1 MTIYTA
7 HYRRSAADQPDVVL
21 VKEGFC
27 WPAFLIPPVW
37 LLARRL
43 WLGVLI
49 YVLGASGI
57 AAASELAGVG
67 EVAATAA
74 SLAFGFWVGLIGND
88 WRRAKLDRLGYREL
102 GVVAGADLDD
112 AEERLFRAH
121 AARLAA
127 P

>member
-7 HYRRSAADQPDVVL
+7 HYRRSAADQPDVIL

-27 WPAFLIPPVW
+27 WPAFLVPPIW

-67 EVAATAA
+67 EVAAAAA

-102 GVVAGADLDD
+102 GVVAGADLDE

>member
-37 LLARRL
+37 LMARRL

-67 EVAATAA
+67 EVAAAAA

-102 GVVAGADLDD
+102 GVVAGADLDE